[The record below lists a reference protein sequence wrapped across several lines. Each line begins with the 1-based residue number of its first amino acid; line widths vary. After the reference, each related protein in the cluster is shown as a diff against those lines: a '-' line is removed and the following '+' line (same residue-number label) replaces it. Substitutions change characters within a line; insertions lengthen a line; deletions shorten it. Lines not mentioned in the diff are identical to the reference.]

1 MADRRHNIV
10 ILGAGFA
17 GLTLASE
24 LDGLA
29 ASGRADVTLIEG
41 APHFQMG
48 LSAQWA
54 LAGRRSPDE
63 GRRPYELLRARN
75 VRQVR
80 EPANAI
86 NTAARVVKTGRG
98 EYPYDTLVIATGAGP
113 SPQSVPGLLGA
124 AHDLCNVGEVMR
136 MKEELEHIRS
146 GTVTILV
153 AAVPFKCP
161 PAPYEYALLADEI
174 LTERGVRER
183 CPVVVA
189 TPEPQPMP
197 VAGKAVGEAVVAL
210 LEARRIVCRFQH
222 KVKEVR
228 PEVKSIVFDNGSTL
242 EYSVLAAMPPLRAP
256 EVVRAAGLV
265 DGSGFVPVDLN
276 TMETK
281 TPGVFAVGDVAA
293 LTLPDGRTHPKAGVF
308 AEAQALVVAAAI
320 HAKLA
325 GGAPAAY
332 RGRGACFVDVGH
344 GEAAPAEIDLLGP
357 GGPKATIGKPS
368 KDGLAAKRAFEAER
382 LARWFR

>member
-1 MADRRHNIV
+1 MADRGHKVV

-17 GLTLASE
+17 GLTLATE
-24 LDGLA
+24 LDALA
-29 ASGRADVTLIEG
+29 ASGRAQITLIEG

-63 GRRPYELLRARN
+63 GRRPFELLRAR
-75 VRQVR
+75 QVR
-80 EPANAI
+80 VVGEPATAI
-86 NTAARVVKTGRG
+86 DTAARSVKTRG
-98 EYPYDTLVIATGAGP
+98 GEHPYDTLVIATGAE
-113 SPQSVPGLLGA
+113 SAPQSVPGLLGA

-136 MKEELEHIRS
+136 MKEELERIRS

-161 PAPYEYALLADEI
+161 PAPYEYALLVDEI
-174 LTERGVRER
+174 LAERGVRER

-189 TPEPQPMP
+189 TPEAQPMP
-197 VAGKAVGEAVVAL
+197 VAGKAVGEAVVAM

-228 PEVKSIVFDNGSTL
+228 PEVKSIMFENGSTL

-265 DGSGFVPVDLN
+265 DGSGFVPVNLN
-276 TMETK
+276 TMESK
-281 TPGVFAVGDVAA
+281 VPGVYAVGDVAA
-293 LTLPDGRTHPKAGVF
+293 LTLPDGRGHPKAGVF
-308 AEAQALVVAAAI
+308 AEAQASLVAAAI
-320 HAKLA
+320 QSKLA
-325 GGAPAAY
+325 GGAPSVY

-357 GGPKATIGKPS
+357 TGPKATIGKPS
-368 KDGLAAKRAFEAER
+368 KEGLAAKRAFEAER